1 MGADITRIKDTLAF
15 SYRCCSQGKLTA
27 RERVELLVDPG
38 SFREYD
44 TFVEHACADFG
55 MDDPANKVSMC
66 L

>member
-1 MGADITRIKDTLAF
+1 MDANITCIKDTLAF
-15 SYRCCSQGKLTA
+15 SYHCCSKGKLTA
-27 RERVELLVDPG
+27 RERVELLVDPE

-44 TFVEHACADFG
+44 MFVEHACTGFG